1 MEANR
6 ITAPLPGWLRTVV
19 DRLRPRTG
27 RTGEQDEARC
37 RALLAC
43 ADGVEGA
50 EGADGSPSH
59 PAAAAATDG
68 TALARATQH
77 DDARSDAFSRA
88 FEQTA
93 ATVDFLVHVDRNLRF
108 LYVSDASL
116 RFAGYHREFL
126 LGASLHDLVA
136 PGDLAR
142 LDTLF
147 ARALASGAV
156 EKDTID
162 LVKALTYPLAVE
174 LRVQRAAYAGVDG
187 YSVAGF
193 DVSDWQRVQMRLTHA
208 LHHDPL
214 TGLPNQ
220 AALEPE
226 LERALAEADRHG
238 TPIALL
244 LLDLD
249 DYQRVNRAL
258 GYDAGDELLR
268 ETARRLVHLTQQGEF
283 IARTGSDEFAI
294 LITPPADIRH
304 AAETLARR
312 LLTSILQ
319 PYSFRDQPVHL
330 AASIGIAFYP
340 EQHADCG
347 GSNESDMQPDSPS
360 LIRRADQAL
369 QQAKGAG
376 GNTLMLHVADHD
388 PTDTQRLKLESDLHD
403 GVRNGEFSLAFQP
416 ITSSVTRGVVG
427 VEALMRWQHPLHGH
441 VAPSTFIPLAE
452 SVGLINY
459 LGNWVLKAACMQL
472 TQWDE
477 QGFALQYVAV
487 NVSPQQFR
495 NPRFKES
502 VEEALRLTG
511 IDPRRLVFEI
521 TESVLMHDPQ
531 HAVALLEELT
541 ALGIRFAVDDFGT
554 GYSSLAYLQRFPL
567 SKLKIDRSFVVNLLT
582 SRNDQAIVN
591 AVVGLARTLELEL
604 VAEGVETEAQ
614 RELLTKMGCDHIQGW
629 LVCKALPSEELSQRF
644 ESRTLHLHDVH

>member
-1 MEANR
+1 MGRPSGGEA
-6 ITAPLPGWLRTVV
+6 IGSDA
-19 DRLRPRTG
+19 
-27 RTGEQDEARC
+27 
-37 RALLAC
+37 RAL
-43 ADGVEGA
+43 
-50 EGADGSPSH
+50 
-59 PAAAAATDG
+59 
-68 TALARATQH
+68 
-77 DDARSDAFSRA
+77 A
-88 FEQTA
+88 FEQTCA
-93 ATVDFLVHVDRNLRF
+93 AVDFLVHVDRNLRF

-126 LGASLHDLVA
+126 LGATLHDLVA
-136 PGDLAR
+136 PDDLAR
-142 LDTLF
+142 LDALF
-147 ARALASGAV
+147 ARALASGVV

-174 LRVQRAAYAGVDG
+174 LRVQSSTYAGVDG
-187 YSVAGF
+187 FAVAGF
-193 DVSDWQRVQMRLTHA
+193 DVSDWQRVQGRLTHA

-220 AALEPE
+220 AALEPA
-226 LERALAEADRHG
+226 LERAQAEADRHG

-268 ETARRLVHLTQQGEF
+268 ETARRLTHLTQQGEL

-294 LITPPADIRH
+294 LITPQSTSQSTSQGVPPRGGAPIDVRG
-304 AAETLARR
+304 AAEALARR

-330 AASIGIAFYP
+330 AASIGIAFHP
-340 EQHADCG
+340 EQRPDCG
-347 GSNESDMQPDSPS
+347 ESDAQPESTP

-369 QQAKGAG
+369 QQAKAAG
-376 GNTLMLHVADHD
+376 GNTLMLHVPDDD
-388 PTDTQRLKLESDLHD
+388 PTDAQRLKLESDLHD
-403 GVRNGEFSLAFQP
+403 GVRNGEFSLHFQP
-416 ITSSVTRGVVG
+416 ITSSSTRGVVG
-427 VEALMRWQHPLHGH
+427 VEALIRWQHPLHGL
-441 VAPSTFIPLAE
+441 VPPSTFIPLAE

-459 LGNWVLKAACMQL
+459 LGNWVLRAACMQL

-477 QGFALQYVAV
+477 QGIALQYVAV

-502 VEEALRLTG
+502 VEEAIRLTG

-521 TESVLMHDPQ
+521 TESVLMQDPQ
-531 HAVALLEELT
+531 HAVTLLEELT
-541 ALGIRFAVDDFGT
+541 GLGIRFAVDDFGT

-644 ESRTLHLHDVH
+644 ESRTLHVHGVH